1 MMKKLLNLENL
12 TQQEAYELF
21 SEFAEYEPEKQSAV
35 LALFRAK
42 KETTD
47 EIFGALQYF
56 GQHSTNIIHSLEV
69 VDIVGTGGDGMG
81 TFNISTAA
89 SIVMASCGV
98 FVAKHGGRA
107 ASSIAGS
114 HDVVQALG
122 IQIPQTVEESLKSLQ
137 QTNYTYL
144 CAPLFNEELKKY
156 GALRQKLGFPTI
168 FNIIGPLLNPMRPKR
183 CVIGVYRRDLMQ
195 KVAEVLAVQK
205 VNHALVV
212 HSDDGLDELSISSN
226 THVIEV
232 KGISIKEY
240 DLIPQ
245 DFGFSKAQLSD
256 VRGGSAAEN
265 ATLICDILS
274 GTINGPKLY
283 IVLLNAAAGLYVTGK
298 STSIADGI
306 LLAKASIE
314 QGKATTLLNKIKGS
328 I

>member
-1 MMKKLLNLENL
+1 MIKKLLNLENL
-12 TQQEAYELF
+12 TQQEAYDLF
-21 SEFAEYEPEKQSAV
+21 TEFAEYEPEKQSAV

-42 KETTD
+42 KETTE

-56 GQHSTNIIHSLEV
+56 SQHSTNIVHDLEV

-89 SIVMASCGV
+89 SIVMASCSV
-98 FVAKHGGRA
+98 LVAKHGGRSA
-107 ASSIAGS
+107 TSIAGS
-114 HDVVQALG
+114 QDVVKALG
-122 IQIPQTVEESLKSLQ
+122 IQIPQTVEESLKSLR
-137 QTNYTYL
+137 QTHYTYL
-144 CAPLFNEELKKY
+144 WAPLFNEELKKY
-156 GALRQKLGFPTI
+156 GALRQKIGFPTI

-183 CVIGVYRRDLMQ
+183 CVIGVYRRDLVQ
-195 KVAEVLAVQK
+195 KVAEVLAAQM

-232 KGISIKEY
+232 KGTSIKEY

-256 VRGGSAAEN
+256 VRGGDSAEN

-274 GTINGPKLY
+274 GALNGPKLD
-283 IVLLNAAAGLYVTGK
+283 IILLNAAAGLYVSGK
-298 STSIADGI
+298 AASIAEGI
-306 LLAKASIE
+306 SLAKAAIE
-314 QGKATTLLNKIKGS
+314 QGKAILLLNKIRGS

>member
-1 MMKKLLNLENL
+1 MKKLLNLENL

-21 SEFAEYEPEKQSAV
+21 TEFAEYETERQSAV
-35 LALFRAK
+35 LALLRAK

-56 GQHSTNIIHSLEV
+56 GQHSTNITHDFEV

-89 SIVMASCGV
+89 SIVIASCGIMV
-98 FVAKHGGRA
+98 SKHGGRSA
-107 ASSIAGS
+107 TSKTGS
-114 HDVVQALG
+114 HDAAQALG
-122 IQIPQTVEESLKSLQ
+122 IQIPQSAAESLKSLQ

-144 CAPLFNEELKKY
+144 WAPLFNEELKKY

-168 FNIIGPLLNPMRPKR
+168 FNIIGPLLNPMRPKK
-183 CVIGVYRRDLMQ
+183 CVIGVYRKDLVQ
-195 KVAEVLAVQK
+195 KVAEILALQNVS
-205 VNHALVV
+205 HALVV

-226 THVIEV
+226 NHVIEV
-232 KGISIKEY
+232 KGVSIKEY
-240 DLIPQ
+240 DLNPQ

-274 GTINGPKLY
+274 GTINGPKLD

-314 QGKATTLLNKIKGS
+314 QGKATTLLNKIKDS